1 MSAPIV
7 AGEPT
12 PFSESSTIQSCSP
25 GRKLCDWTLFDS
37 IDENVP
43 LLKPGF
49 SPKKTFTVF
58 GHDDRIVTD
67 TGPAGA
73 AAADGGGAGALGSE
87 AAALGSALADGPDPD
102 DDGPAAPG
110 PVWPGNMQDEHA
122 TSSKRR
128 FMPGGAATATPV
140 ARNQPM
146 LKSSLACCAPDP
158 SLNRCSV

>member
-1 MSAPIV
+1 M
-7 AGEPT
+7 
-12 PFSESSTIQSCSP
+12 PFSESSTIHSCSP

-49 SPKKTFTVF
+49 SPKNTFTVF

-73 AAADGGGAGALGSE
+73 AAADGGGAD
-87 AAALGSALADGPDPD
+87 ALGSAPDDGPDGPDGPD
-102 DDGPAAPG
+102 DAALGPAAPPA

-122 TSSKRR
+122 TRSKRR

-158 SLNRCSV
+158 SANRCSV

>member
-12 PFSESSTIQSCSP
+12 PFSESSTIHSCSP

-43 LLKPGF
+43 LLNPGF

-73 AAADGGGAGALGSE
+73 AAADGGGADALGSD
-87 AAALGSALADGPDPD
+87 AALGSALDEGPDEAAL
-102 DDGPAAPG
+102 GPAAP
-110 PVWPGNMQDEHA
+110 PVWPGNTHDEHA
-122 TSSKRR
+122 TSNKRR

-146 LKSSLACCAPDP
+146 LKSSLACCEPEP
-158 SLNRCSV
+158 SVNRCSV